1 MASGWEQLRARE
13 IMTSPVKSIETG
25 STLEEVV
32 QRLADEG
39 VTGLLV
45 VDRHDRPVG
54 VISHADIMNYVAGLE
69 RGLAGAGGFYFQSEP
84 RADRVSAGPPV
95 NLDSADDDALRSVEV
110 EAVMTPEVIWVPDG
124 ATLPSVAAAMVERR
138 IHRVLVEKEGAVVG
152 IVSTLDVLRAIA
164 TTRVPPTRVAKKKP
178 APRGAARKKPAAAKK
193 AKTAKKAARGK
204 ARARA

>member
-1 MASGWEQLRARE
+1 MATGWEQMRARE

-25 STLEEVV
+25 ATLEEVV

-124 ATLPSVAAAMVERR
+124 ATLPSVASAMVEKR
-138 IHRVLVEKEGAVVG
+138 IHRVLVEREGAVVG
-152 IVSTLDVLRAIA
+152 IVSTLDVLRAIS
-164 TTRVPPTRVAKKKP
+164 TTKVPLTR
-178 APRGAARKKPAAAKK
+178 ARTSKPAAAKSKKKQAPGKKKTPARK
-193 AKTAKKAARGK
+193 AGGK

>member
-124 ATLPSVAAAMVERR
+124 ATLPSVAATMVERR

-164 TTRVPPTRVAKKKP
+164 TTRVPPTRVAKKKASP
-178 APRGAARKKPAAAKK
+178 RRGAAGKKPAAAKK
-193 AKTAKKAARGK
+193 AKKAARGK